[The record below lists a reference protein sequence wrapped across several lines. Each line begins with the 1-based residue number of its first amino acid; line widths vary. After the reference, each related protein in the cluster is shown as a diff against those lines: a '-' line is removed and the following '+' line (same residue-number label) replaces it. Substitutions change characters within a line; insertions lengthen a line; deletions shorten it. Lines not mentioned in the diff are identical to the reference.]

1 MNSFERLIS
10 RAIASLILCAAAIAP
25 AAAADVIKIGAIMGL
40 SGPGATFGV
49 PGKVAGEIL
58 ADEVNAKG
66 GLDVAGKKYQ
76 IKVIGYDDQFKA
88 AEAVAAYNRLLNQD
102 GVKYLLVGTSAPAM
116 AIKKSLEEDKVIG
129 LTSAFSPA
137 VIDDSTKYMFRLYST
152 SANYMPGYV
161 KWIKDNVKGKKI
173 ALVNPNDES
182 GWGHLKNVEPVVKD
196 AGLEIVGS
204 ELYERSAK
212 DFSPLLTK
220 VLALKPDVID
230 VGVTQPATV
239 GLIIRQARDLG
250 FKGVFVQTGGGS
262 WQQTVDVAGKEAAE
276 GLVNIQYAD
285 PDNAEFKRI
294 AEKYTKIVGQPPSE
308 ILAPYYDAYKL
319 LLAAIQKVGDVND
332 TTKIAAT
339 FQQLLPTKSIQGDEI
354 TYGKHQFVTTM
365 YVVVVQNG
373 RAVVKGKVR

>member
-1 MNSFERLIS
+1 MNFKRLI
-10 RAIASLILCAAAIAP
+10 RTAAATVALCGITLTPAIA
-25 AAAADVIKIGAIMGL
+25 ADTITIGAIMGL
-40 SGPGATFGV
+40 TGPGATFGV

-58 ADEVNAKG
+58 AEEVNAKG
-66 GLDVAGKKYQ
+66 GLEVGGKKYQ
-76 IKVIGYDDQFKA
+76 IKIIGYDDQFKA

-137 VIDDSTKYMFRLYST
+137 VIDDNTKFMFRLYST

-173 ALVNPNDES
+173 ALMNPNDES
-182 GWGHLKNVEPVVKD
+182 GWGHIKNVEPVLKD
-196 AGLEIVGS
+196 AGFEVAGS
-204 ELYERSAK
+204 ELYERNTK
-212 DFSPLLTK
+212 DFSPVLTK
-220 VLALKPDVID
+220 ILALQPSAID
-230 VGVTQPATV
+230 VGVTQPATA

-250 FKGVFVQTGGGS
+250 FKGAFVQTGGGS

-285 PDNAEFKRI
+285 PDNPEFKRI
-294 AEKYTKIVGQPPSE
+294 AERYTKIVGQPPSE
-308 ILAPYYDAYKL
+308 ILASYYDAYKL
-319 LLAAIQKVGDVND
+319 LLAAIQKAGDPND

-339 FQQLLPTKSIQGDEI
+339 FPQILPTKSIQGDEI

>member
-1 MNSFERLIS
+1 MSFKRLMTS
-10 RAIASLILCAAAIAP
+10 AVATAALCGMTLTPAIA
-25 AAAADVIKIGAIMGL
+25 ADTITIGAIMGL
-40 SGPGATFGV
+40 TGPGATFGV

-58 ADEVNAKG
+58 AEEVNAKG
-66 GLDVAGKKYQ
+66 GLDVGGKKYQ
-76 IKVIGYDDQFKA
+76 IKIIGYDDQFKA
-88 AEAVAAYNRLLNQD
+88 AEAVAAYNRLQNQD

-116 AIKKSLEEDKVIG
+116 AIKKSLEDDKVIG

-137 VIDDSTKYMFRLYST
+137 VIDDNTKYMFRLYST

-173 ALVNPNDES
+173 ALMNPNDES
-182 GWGHLKNVEPVVKD
+182 GWGHIKNVEPVLKD
-196 AGLEIVGS
+196 AGLEIAGS
-204 ELYERSAK
+204 ELYERNTK
-212 DFSPLLTK
+212 DFSPMLTK
-220 VLALKPDVID
+220 ILALQPDAID
-230 VGVTQPATV
+230 VGVTQPATA
-239 GLIIRQARDLG
+239 GLILRQARDLG

-285 PDNAEFKRI
+285 PDNPEFKRI
-294 AEKYTKIVGQPPSE
+294 AEKYMKIVGQPPSE
-308 ILAPYYDAYKL
+308 ILAPYYDAYRL
-319 LLAAIQKVGDVND
+319 LLAAIQKAGDPND

-339 FQQLLPTKSIQGDEI
+339 FPQLLPTKSIQGDEI
-354 TYGKHQFVTTM
+354 SYGKHQFITPM